1 LKEKGSV
8 ENWIDGK
15 VIENPSVAQKLL
27 PTRSGIFFGSTEY
40 DEYYLEEV
48 MRTRDMLKE
57 ELEAPAADGAWPDY
71 YYITSW

>member
-1 LKEKGSV
+1 M
-8 ENWIDGK
+8 
-15 VIENPSVAQKLL
+15 AQKLL